1 MVFRTVS
8 IIKGSFITNYKPL
21 KVGLAVI
28 IALLISVSITPSSG
42 NIMSSDDT
50 TPPVT
55 THSFNGIKGE
65 NGFYITNV
73 EVTLNATDDLSGV
86 NETYYILNVPPVP
99 KIYTGPFWVKG
110 ETGHVVL
117 YRSVDNAG
125 NVEKWKE
132 VNIYIDLYPPSVLLW
147 YQMTPQGY
155 KFIAEVDDSAS
166 MVERIEFYLDDELM
180 YTVYQ
185 GLPEWNSNLT
195 EGGYY
200 VKAIAY
206 DRAGHQDYDE
216 VWVRKSRIFD
226 KGIISG
232 ASGQTQ
238 IQGNILQ
245 SSIPLLLRFLERFP
259 LLKQLFSFYFL

>member
-1 MVFRTVS
+1 M
-8 IIKGSFITNYKPL
+8 
-21 KVGLAVI
+21 
-28 IALLISVSITPSSG
+28 
-42 NIMSSDDT
+42 
-50 TPPVT
+50 
-55 THSFNGIKGE
+55 
-65 NGFYITNV
+65 
-73 EVTLNATDDLSGV
+73 
-86 NETYYILNVPPVP
+86 
-99 KIYTGPFWVKG
+99 
-110 ETGHVVL
+110 VL

-132 VNIYIDLYPPSVLLW
+132 VNIYIDLYPPSVDLW
-147 YQMTPQGY
+147 YQETPQGY

-238 IQGNILQ
+238 IKTTFQNNKTIPDHPVLFLWVMF
-245 SSIPLLLRFLERFP
+245 SSRFRLVRAVFW
-259 LLKQLFSFYFL
+259 